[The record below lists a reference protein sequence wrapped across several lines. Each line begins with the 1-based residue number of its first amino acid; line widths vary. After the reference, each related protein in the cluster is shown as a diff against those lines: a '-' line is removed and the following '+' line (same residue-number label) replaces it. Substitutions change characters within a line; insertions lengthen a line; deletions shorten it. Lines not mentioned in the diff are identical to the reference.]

1 MKRNVIPKHGDVL
14 SPRNRELL
22 RDRNIIMKGD
32 VIYRQQV
39 VMVYAGT
46 MVKLVKLTSEE
57 ITKELLDRAEND
69 RIQEIGEVPW
79 WELQGIT
86 REEFYARKAT
96 QKAHEAEVKAKTLTR
111 GQWGAAAK
119 KAYGRSVSS
128 DEIED
133 YMLDNETTEQ
143 RMQREYDEAMGL
155 GISSFRKGGIR
166 IRDKQVHK
174 GIFYCVTYA
183 VTQ

>member
-69 RIQEIGEVPW
+69 RIQEIGEVP
-79 WELQGIT
+79 
-86 REEFYARKAT
+86 
-96 QKAHEAEVKAKTLTR
+96 
-111 GQWGAAAK
+111 
-119 KAYGRSVSS
+119 
-128 DEIED
+128 
-133 YMLDNETTEQ
+133 
-143 RMQREYDEAMGL
+143 
-155 GISSFRKGGIR
+155 
-166 IRDKQVHK
+166 
-174 GIFYCVTYA
+174 
-183 VTQ
+183 